1 MRKDVE
7 RFVERAGLLW
17 ENDGLPRIAGR
28 IFGLML
34 VSEDALSLDEIAE
47 TLGVSKASVSTD
59 TRLLERMGF
68 IERVSKPGD
77 RKDYYQNT
85 ERSFERAIAERI
97 RRMHE
102 LEALIESGRELA
114 TTRPA
119 VRERLDDHHFA
130 FSHITQ
136 ALETA
141 LAALQERHRATSR
154 AETRS
159 NV

>member
-1 MRKDVE
+1 MRKDIE

-34 VSEDALSLDEIAE
+34 ISEEALSLDEIADA
-47 TLGVSKASVSTD
+47 LGVSKASVSTD

-77 RKDYYQNT
+77 RKDYYQQT
-85 ERSFERAIAERI
+85 ETSSERAVAARI

-102 LEALIESGRELA
+102 LEALIESGKELA
-114 TTRPA
+114 VTRT
-119 VRERLDDHHFA
+119 VRQRLADHHFV
-130 FSHITQ
+130 FSQITKT
-136 ALETA
+136 LEAT
-141 LAALQERHRATSR
+141 LEALQERHRAAAGT
-154 AETRS
+154 
-159 NV
+159 

>member
-7 RFVERAGLLW
+7 RFVERAGVLW

-28 IFGLML
+28 IFGLTL

-77 RKDYYQNT
+77 RKDYYQSN
-85 ERSFERAIAERI
+85 ERSFERAIGERI

-102 LEALIESGRELA
+102 LEALIDSGREIA
-114 TTRPA
+114 TARPA
-119 VRERLDDHHFA
+119 IRERLEDHHFA
-130 FSHITQ
+130 FSQITK

-141 LAALQERHRATSR
+141 LAALQAKHGATSKG
-154 AETRS
+154 
-159 NV
+159 